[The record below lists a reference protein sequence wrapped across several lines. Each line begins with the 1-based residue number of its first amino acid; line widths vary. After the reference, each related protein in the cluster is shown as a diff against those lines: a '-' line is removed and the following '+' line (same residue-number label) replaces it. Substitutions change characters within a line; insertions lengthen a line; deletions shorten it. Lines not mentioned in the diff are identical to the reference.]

1 MRYSPRLPS
10 ALAPAFA
17 LIMAMGGAA
26 LPLAAKAGPTTQD
39 EVLQA
44 RVLTGWQ
51 QADGSRM
58 AALRLDL
65 APGWKTY
72 WRSPGEAGIP
82 PQFDWSA
89 SVNVKTVRLHWPAPV
104 VFESNGLRSIGY
116 RDQLV
121 LPVEVTPVDPAK
133 PVRLVAGVDLG
144 ICQDICLPAS
154 VVLDTS
160 IEGKGAPDRMIE
172 AALKA
177 RPRSARE
184 AGLAGIRCKVEPI
197 ADGLRLSADLGLP
210 QQGKSETVAFE
221 TSDRTIWVSE
231 SVAARR
237 GATLT
242 ASAELVAPS
251 AQPFALDRS
260 GIILTVISERGAV
273 EVRGCPA
280 G

>member
-1 MRYSPRLPS
+1 MRYMPRLPRVLALS
-10 ALAPAFA
+10 ISLIPAIAGLAPAA
-17 LIMAMGGAA
+17 AM
-26 LPLAAKAGPTTQD
+26 AGPATQD

-44 RVLTGWQ
+44 VVLTGWQ
-51 QADGSRM
+51 QADGRRM

-89 SVNVKTVRLHWPAPV
+89 SVNVRSVRLHWPAPV
-104 VFESNGLRSIGY
+104 VFETNGMRSIGY

-121 LPVEVTPVDPAK
+121 LPVEVTPLDPAR
-133 PVRLVAGVDLG
+133 PVRLVAGVELG

-154 VVLDTS
+154 LRLDAG
-160 IEGKGAPDRMIE
+160 IEGKGAPDRLIE
-172 AALKA
+172 AALQA
-177 RPRSARE
+177 RPRSAKE
-184 AGLAGIRCKVEPI
+184 AGLAGIRCRVEPI
-197 ADGLRLSADLGLP
+197 DDGLRLSADMGLP
-210 QQGKSETVAFE
+210 PQGKSETVAFE
-221 TSDRTIWVSE
+221 TSDRTIWFSE
-231 SVAARR
+231 SVAARQ
-237 GATLT
+237 GATLS

-251 AQPFALDRS
+251 ARPFALDRS
-260 GIILTVISERGAV
+260 GITLTVISERGAV